1 MGCIARSKSENNFIA
16 SLVPYQTLIPPG
28 TRETGGTTMTKLHIL
43 WLPALVL
50 VMLAPD
56 AMAQRRGGGAVSGGV
71 RGAMVGGLVGGSEGA
86 ETGAKVGAVAGA
98 SRAAVDREA
107 QRRAQYQTSAE
118 YQNAP
123 HSDFNTVPPQVL
135 VSTPPASATA
145 PPAATAPAAAA
156 SGEEAVIRKDGM
168 PVIGI
173 TYPSDWKQITGD
185 RYVSA
190 VSADGQ
196 AYSMIAT
203 LEGAADNQAG
213 IAKVK
218 QGLENYLQDIKYDN
232 LTKTKRGALV
242 LTGTG
247 KGKKSGVAV
256 VFAAGVFDTGAGK
269 LAGAAFLV
277 DARIEEHYQ
286 ETVRQICQTI
296 RVANQFVEKK

>member
-1 MGCIARSKSENNFIA
+1 
-16 SLVPYQTLIPPG
+16 
-28 TRETGGTTMTKLHIL
+28 MTKLHIL
-43 WLPALVL
+43 GVPALVL

-86 ETGAKVGAVAGA
+86 ETGAKVGAVTGA
-98 SRAAVDREA
+98 TRAAVDREA
-107 QRRAQYQTSAE
+107 QRRADYQTTAE

-123 HSDFNTVPPQVL
+123 HSDFNTAPPQVL
-135 VSTPPASATA
+135 VTSPATA
-145 PPAATAPAAAA
+145 PAPAAAATAPA
-156 SGEEAVIRKDGM
+156 GEAVIRKGGK

-173 TYPSDWKQITGD
+173 TNPSDWKQIIGD

-196 AYSMIAT
+196 AYSMIST
-203 LEGAADNQAG
+203 LEGAADKQAG

-218 QGLENYLQDIKYDN
+218 QGLEQYLQDIKFDDQ
-232 LTKTKRGALV
+232 TETKRGALV
-242 LTGTG
+242 VTGTG

-256 VFAAGVFDTGAGK
+256 VFAAGVLDSGAGQ
-269 LAGAAFLV
+269 LAGAAFVV
-277 DARIEEHYQ
+277 DARIEELYK

-296 RVANQFVEKK
+296 RVADQFAEKK

>member
-1 MGCIARSKSENNFIA
+1 
-16 SLVPYQTLIPPG
+16 
-28 TRETGGTTMTKLHIL
+28 MTKLHIL
-43 WLPALVL
+43 GVPALVL

-98 SRAAVDREA
+98 TRAAVDREA
-107 QRRAQYQTSAE
+107 ERRAEYQTSAE

-123 HSDFNTVPPQVL
+123 HSDFNTTPPQVL
-135 VSTPPASATA
+135 ATAPLAAATA
-145 PPAATAPAAAA
+145 PPAATAPSAAATA
-156 SGEEAVIRKDGM
+156 SGGEALIRKDGK

-173 TYPSDWKQITGD
+173 TYPSGWKQTTGD

-218 QGLENYLQDIKYDN
+218 QGLEKYLQDIKYDN

-256 VFAAGVFDTGAGK
+256 VFAAGVFDTGAGQ
-269 LAGAAFLV
+269 LAGAAFVV
-277 DARIEEHYQ
+277 DARIEEHYK

-296 RVANQFVEKK
+296 RVADQFVEKK

>member
-1 MGCIARSKSENNFIA
+1 
-16 SLVPYQTLIPPG
+16 
-28 TRETGGTTMTKLHIL
+28 
-43 WLPALVL
+43 
-50 VMLAPD
+50 
-56 AMAQRRGGGAVSGGV
+56 
-71 RGAMVGGLVGGSEGA
+71 MVGGLVGGSEGA
-86 ETGAKVGAVAGA
+86 ETGAKVGAVTGA
-98 SRAAVDREA
+98 TRAAVDREA
-107 QRRAQYQTSAE
+107 QRRPNIRRAL
-118 YQNAP
+118 
-123 HSDFNTVPPQVL
+123 NTRMLLARISIQHRHRCWPPPTGL
-135 VSTPPASATA
+135 RGPTGCDG
-145 PPAATAPAAAA
+145 A
-156 SGEEAVIRKDGM
+156 SGCSTASGGEALIRKDGK

-173 TYPSDWKQITGD
+173 TYPSDWKQTTGD

-218 QGLENYLQDIKYDN
+218 QGLEKYLQDIKYDN

-256 VFAAGVFDTGAGK
+256 VFAAGVFDTGAGQ
-269 LAGAAFLV
+269 LAGAAFVV
-277 DARIEEHYQ
+277 DARIEEHYK

-296 RVANQFVEKK
+296 RVADKFAEKK

>member
-1 MGCIARSKSENNFIA
+1 
-16 SLVPYQTLIPPG
+16 
-28 TRETGGTTMTKLHIL
+28 MTKLHIL
-43 WLPALVL
+43 GVPALVL

-56 AMAQRRGGGAVSGGV
+56 AMAQRRGGGGGAVSGGV

-98 SRAAVDREA
+98 TRAAVDREA
-107 QRRAQYQTSAE
+107 ERRAEYQTSAE

-123 HSDFNTVPPQVL
+123 RSDFNTAPPQVL
-135 VSTPPASATA
+135 ATAPPAAATA

-156 SGEEAVIRKDGM
+156 TASGGEALIRKDGK

-218 QGLENYLQDIKYDN
+218 QGLEKYLQDIKYDN

-256 VFAAGVFDTGAGK
+256 VFAAGVFDTGAGQ
-269 LAGAAFLV
+269 LAGAAFVV
-277 DARIEEHYQ
+277 DARIEEHYK

-296 RVANQFVEKK
+296 RVADQFAEKK